1 MKCQCGVAFCWLC
14 GKQIEDSLFPSHFQ
28 WWNPSGCSNLQ
39 VRLIPVCPCVHLRWL
54 CIQLGSGLGC

>member
-14 GKQIEDSLFPSHFQ
+14 GKQIEDSLFPAHFQ

-39 VRLIPVCPCVHLRWL
+39 VTEGGGGGVWGDSV
-54 CIQLGSGLGC
+54 